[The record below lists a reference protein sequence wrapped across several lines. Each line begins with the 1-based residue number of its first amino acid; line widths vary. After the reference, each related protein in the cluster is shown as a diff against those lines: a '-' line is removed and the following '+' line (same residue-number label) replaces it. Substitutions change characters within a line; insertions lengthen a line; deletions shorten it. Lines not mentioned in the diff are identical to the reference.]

1 MPRQKTELTKS
12 GKAIGVRLT
21 QSEYEQWVKLGGGKW
36 LRKLLQEKKMPA
48 FNTWSQENL
57 AKFAAEAY
65 VKMQE
70 QQNHIEQLQNDLKD
84 AIKAYRE
91 LIK

>member
-1 MPRQKTELTKS
+1 
-12 GKAIGVRLT
+12 
-21 QSEYEQWVKLGGGKW
+21 
-36 LRKLLQEKKMPA
+36 MPA
-48 FNTWSQENL
+48 FENWSHENL

-65 VKMQE
+65 VKMQ
-70 QQNHIEQLQNDLKD
+70 QQHDHIEQLQNDLKD

>member
-1 MPRQKTELTKS
+1 
-12 GKAIGVRLT
+12 
-21 QSEYEQWVKLGGGKW
+21 
-36 LRKLLQEKKMPA
+36 MPA
-48 FNTWSQENL
+48 LEGWSQENL
-57 AKFAAEAY
+57 VKFAKEAY

-70 QQNHIEQLQNDLKD
+70 QQDHIEQLQNDLKD

>member
-1 MPRQKTELTKS
+1 
-12 GKAIGVRLT
+12 
-21 QSEYEQWVKLGGGKW
+21 
-36 LRKLLQEKKMPA
+36 MPA
-48 FNTWSQENL
+48 FDSWSQANL

-65 VKMQE
+65 LKMQ
-70 QQNHIEQLQNDLKD
+70 QQQDHIEQLQNDLKD

>member
-1 MPRQKTELTKS
+1 
-12 GKAIGVRLT
+12 
-21 QSEYEQWVKLGGGKW
+21 
-36 LRKLLQEKKMPA
+36 MPA
-48 FNTWSQENL
+48 FETWSYENL

-65 VKMQE
+65 AKMQ
-70 QQNHIEQLQNDLKD
+70 QQQDQIEQLQNDLKD